1 MFEGLIAKKLGG
13 GMFPEKE
20 LLNIVHRHA
29 MVAAIVLMLPA
40 PFLEQIF
47 FLGCLWHMYHKLA
60 EYVGEEMGCFTIL
73 LGVGVN
79 ILLALI
85 YSFILELLPL
95 VGWLTTGAICYLQFY
110 ISGKIYINVLR
121 EQHQNTRHNTTQIST
136 DRQPKQITKS
146 SIDSIQPAKVLSND
160 TTTVPTPTEV
170 PQPET
175 IADIPTSIKNDGSSV
190 LPDEKTTADSDKY
203 EDKATSTKEISSK
216 TVIKFSLVIL
226 FSILAIAV
234 VYELCQS
241 DKDIDNNISK
251 VSHTDVVSPPTTTNV
266 NVSYITVFDF
276 LKEFY
281 NNYVFYG
288 AKELTPAIADKYLTK
303 TLAQKLID
311 DYPYDVDGDCYAV
324 WELRSGFQ
332 DGPTNESKIMS
343 VKKLS
348 GDNYEVKIK
357 DMGIIGTIN
366 LQVIRYGDEY
376 RINSI
381 GPFMQETTEAYDKH
395 QNVQQSQFLS
405 DEQIT
410 RWDLSGEIDGKYQ
423 VYMALSEIGDEIY
436 GSYYYASQGEGNK
449 IDLDCKLWNRNTGK
463 LVMIENY
470 KGKLLG
476 TFQGTL
482 SIGNIPSFIGTYTNT
497 KGTKMP
503 VSLSEKDTSNKSISA
518 DLSNEFAK
526 CQNSDFP
533 ELAVL
538 KNPIIKQR
546 IVNLVSQKHYNEM
559 LERCDMS
566 GSFNRSTDM
575 YEVGSFRAHCAGY
588 DEWIVNYNIRN
599 QKLTV
604 LIIANGIDY
613 TFSEE

>member
-160 TTTVPTPTEV
+160 TSTVPTPTEV
-170 PQPET
+170 SQPET
-175 IADIPTSIKNDGSSV
+175 IADIPTSIKKDGSSV

-276 LKEFY
+276 LKDFY

-357 DMGIIGTIN
+357 DMGIIGTIT

-381 GPFMQETTEAYDKH
+381 GSFQKEISDDDLIIECLRMMYNQKQYKQDSWLREHCSRSMLNYLESLNPYEGGGYGWWIFEGREAGEDA
-395 QNVQQSQFLS
+395 NLS
-405 DEQIT
+405 FVSVGWIT
-410 RWDLSGEIDGKYQ
+410 GTS
-423 VYMALSEIGDEIY
+423 
-436 GSYYYASQGEGNK
+436 SYYVRFINSYTERMR
-449 IDLDCKLWNRNTGK
+449 DLILDIQ
-463 LVMIENY
+463 VA
-470 KGKLLG
+470 
-476 TFQGTL
+476 
-482 SIGNIPSFIGTYTNT
+482 
-497 KGTKMP
+497 
-503 VSLSEKDTSNKSISA
+503 DKSIVINNA
-518 DLSNEFAK
+518 
-526 CQNSDFP
+526 
-533 ELAVL
+533 
-538 KNPIIKQR
+538 R
-546 IVNLVSQKHYNEM
+546 I
-559 LERCDMS
+559 ER
-566 GSFNRSTDM
+566 
-575 YEVGSFRAHCAGY
+575 
-588 DEWIVNYNIRN
+588 
-599 QKLTV
+599 
-604 LIIANGIDY
+604 
-613 TFSEE
+613 

>member
-47 FLGCLWHMYHKLA
+47 FLGCVWHMYHKLA

-160 TTTVPTPTEV
+160 TSTVPTPTEV

-276 LKEFY
+276 LKDFY

-288 AKELTPAIADKYLTK
+288 AKELTPAIAEKYLTK

-357 DMGIIGTIN
+357 DMGIVGTIN
-366 LQVIRYGDEY
+366 LQITKYEEGVY
-376 RINSI
+376 RINNI
-381 GPFMQETTEAYDKH
+381 GSFMQETTEADIIIDQIRSMYDNKLYSH
-395 QNVQQSQFLS
+395 DSWLKEHCTNSMLS
-405 DEQIT
+405 Y
-410 RWDLSGEIDGKYQ
+410 L
-423 VYMALSEIGDEIY
+423 
-436 GSYYYASQGEGNK
+436 
-449 IDLDCKLWNRNTGK
+449 
-463 LVMIENY
+463 
-470 KGKLLG
+470 
-476 TFQGTL
+476 
-482 SIGNIPSFIGTYTNT
+482 
-497 KGTKMP
+497 
-503 VSLSEKDTSNKSISA
+503 KSI
-518 DLSNEFAK
+518 
-526 CQNSDFP
+526 
-533 ELAVL
+533 
-538 KNPIIKQR
+538 NPYEDGGYCWWFFEGRDVGEDVDPQIINIGR
-546 IVNLVSQKHYNEM
+546 ENDSSEYCI
-559 LERCDMS
+559 
-566 GSFNRSTDM
+566 
-575 YEVGSFRAHCAGY
+575 SFRIAEY
-588 DEWIVNYNIRN
+588 ESIRQLILDISLVNGSIMINQSRIR
-599 QKLTV
+599 
-604 LIIANGIDY
+604 I
-613 TFSEE
+613 

>member
-85 YSFILELLPL
+85 YSFILELLPF

-121 EQHQNTRHNTTQIST
+121 EQHQNTRCNTTQIST
-136 DRQPKQITKS
+136 DCQPKQITKS

-160 TTTVPTPTEV
+160 TSTVPTPTEV

-276 LKEFY
+276 LKDFY

-357 DMGIIGTIN
+357 DIGIIGTIN

-381 GPFMQETTEAYDKH
+381 GSFQKEISDDDLIIECLRMMYNQKQYKQDSWLREHCSRSMLNYLESLNPYEGGGYGWWIFEGREAGEDV
-395 QNVQQSQFLS
+395 NLS
-405 DEQIT
+405 FVSVGWI
-410 RWDLSGEIDGKYQ
+410 
-423 VYMALSEIGDEIY
+423 
-436 GSYYYASQGEGNK
+436 
-449 IDLDCKLWNRNTGK
+449 
-463 LVMIENY
+463 
-470 KGKLLG
+470 
-476 TFQGTL
+476 
-482 SIGNIPSFIGTYTNT
+482 TNT
-497 KGTKMP
+497 SKYYVRFINSYTDRMRDLILDIQ
-503 VSLSEKDTSNKSISA
+503 VVDKSILINNA
-518 DLSNEFAK
+518 
-526 CQNSDFP
+526 
-533 ELAVL
+533 
-538 KNPIIKQR
+538 R
-546 IVNLVSQKHYNEM
+546 I
-559 LERCDMS
+559 ER
-566 GSFNRSTDM
+566 
-575 YEVGSFRAHCAGY
+575 
-588 DEWIVNYNIRN
+588 
-599 QKLTV
+599 
-604 LIIANGIDY
+604 
-613 TFSEE
+613 